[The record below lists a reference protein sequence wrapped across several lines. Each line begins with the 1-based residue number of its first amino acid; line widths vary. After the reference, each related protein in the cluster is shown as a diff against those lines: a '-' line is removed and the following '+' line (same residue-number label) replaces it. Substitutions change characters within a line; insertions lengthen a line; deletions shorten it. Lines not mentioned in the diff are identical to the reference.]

1 MTGGGSRTV
10 AAVLERFGP
19 AARAAYAPI
28 CTENGVA
35 WPPRRVYL
43 LAFKGERQMEVWAAN
58 ARGPYIRL
66 DACPILAASGGPGP
80 KRREGDRQVPEGFY
94 RLTTLNPN
102 SAYHLSVRVDYPNGE
117 DVAHARVPRREMGGD
132 IYVHGNSVSI
142 GCLAIGD
149 AAIEKV
155 FCLVALAHPD
165 ERRIL
170 IAPRDFRRPA
180 GNVPDL
186 GEAWVRTL
194 YARLRQTLRRF
205 PQRAQDAAA

>member
-1 MTGGGSRTV
+1 MMGGGSRTV

-19 AARAAYAPI
+19 AARAAYAPV
-28 CTENGVA
+28 CAGNGVA

-43 LAFKGERQMEVWAAN
+43 LAFKGERQMEIWAAN
-58 ARGPYIRL
+58 ARGRYILL

-102 SAYHLSVRVDYPNGE
+102 SAYHLSVRVDYPNRE
-117 DVAHARVPRREMGGD
+117 DVAHARVRQGEMGGD
-132 IYVHGNSVSI
+132 IYVHGSSVSV

-155 FCLVALAHPD
+155 FCLVALADPD
-165 ERRIL
+165 QRRIL
-170 IAPRDFRRPA
+170 IAPRDFRRRA
-180 GNVPDL
+180 GNVPDP
-186 GEAWVRTL
+186 GEAWVRDL

-205 PQRAQDAAA
+205 PLREGDAAV